1 MVSDSA
7 NTDPSFSV
15 HLQSLQSFGQELR
28 TQLDGLRQP
37 LDRLSQLLQR
47 ELPLGSF
54 GEAYSLAGHHLSMAG
69 QMYSLLQ
76 AVRQAVDFSGQVTGQ
91 VVASYQQYDQQA
103 ATALADPS
111 AATADPGVATASPT
125 AGGVASGVQ
134 PVGVQVSLSQPA
146 SVQLSGAS
154 LPAHLP
160 VTVTRQSITYSDPAN
175 ANLSGA

>member
-1 MVSDSA
+1 MVTDSA
-7 NTDPSFSV
+7 NTDPSITSSGPQSFGV
-15 HLQSLQSFGQELR
+15 HLESLQSFGQELQ

-37 LDRLSQLLQR
+37 LDRLSQLLRQ

-54 GEAYSLAGHHLSMAG
+54 GEAYSLAAHHQSMAG

-76 AVRQAVDFSGQVTGQ
+76 AVRQAVEFSGQVTGQ

-103 ATALADPS
+103 ANALADP
-111 AATADPGVATASPT
+111 TAVG
-125 AGGVASGVQ
+125 AGGSVQ
-134 PVGVQVSLSQPA
+134 PVGVQVLLSQPA
-146 SVQLSGAS
+146 SVQLTGAS

-160 VTVTRQSITYSDPAN
+160 VTVTQQSFTYSDPAS

>member
-1 MVSDSA
+1 MVTDSA
-7 NTDPSFSV
+7 NTDPVFSV

-37 LDRLSQLLQR
+37 LDQLSQLLQR

-54 GEAYSLAGHHLSMAG
+54 GEAYSLAAHHLSMAG

-76 AVRQAVDFSGQVTGQ
+76 AVRQAVEFSGQVTGQ

-103 ATALADPS
+103 ATALADP
-111 AATADPGVATASPT
+111 TT
-125 AGGVASGVQ
+125 GGVVQ
-134 PVGVQVSLSQPA
+134 PVGVRVSLSQPA
-146 SVQLSGAS
+146 SVQLTGAN
-154 LPAHLP
+154 LPTHLP
-160 VTVTRQSITYSDPAN
+160 VTVTQQPFTYSDPAN